1 MRFMVYALKQDPET
15 LATARKVL
23 DRLRGACGNRVLA
36 KKLGI
41 RACAKADIIVTIGG
55 DGTILAAAREHPDSL
70 IFGIHRGEVGFLSEI
85 GASELEKLDALVL
98 GKYSVEARARVSG
111 FLSGKKI
118 GDGLNELVVTSSRPA
133 AVIVL
138 AIGIDGTT
146 YGPFSAD
153 GVIIS
158 TPTGS
163 TAYSM
168 SAGGPVVDPAC
179 KVLNIVPVCPYTNG
193 AKPLVV
199 HDSAKISVKV
209 LKGAGVIALDGR
221 VVRKMGQGENVLVE
235 KAGSDIRFIRLKKH
249 FYRKINEMCR

>member
-1 MRFMVYALKQDPET
+1 MRFMVYALKQDPGT
-15 LATARKVL
+15 MATAKKSFE
-23 DRLRGACGNRVLA
+23 RLRGACGNRVLA
-36 KKLGI
+36 KKLGV
-41 RACAKADIIVTIGG
+41 RACSKADIIVTVGG
-55 DGTILAAAREHPDSL
+55 DGTILAAAREHPGSL
-70 IFGIHRGEVGFLSEI
+70 IFGIHKGEVGFLSEI
-85 GASELEKLDALVL
+85 GDSELEKLDSLVS
-98 GKYSVEARARVSG
+98 GKYAVEERSRVAG
-111 FLSGKKI
+111 FLKGKKI
-118 GDGLNELVVTSSRPA
+118 GDALNELVVTSSRPA

-138 AIGIDGTT
+138 AVEIDGAA

-199 HDSAKISVKV
+199 HDSAKISIRV

-221 VVRKMGQGENVLVE
+221 VVSGLKQGESVMVE